1 MAEKRLQ
8 ILFQTSSLFL
18 DGEEDELKPIVR
30 AFTIGLQGG
39 MNMPTIIWSDTYCIC
54 LQYVVAMIITDQPR
68 KQEEEDEP
76 WKRSLRPDDNE
87 E

>member
-1 MAEKRLQ
+1 
-8 ILFQTSSLFL
+8 
-18 DGEEDELKPIVR
+18 
-30 AFTIGLQGG
+30 
-39 MNMPTIIWSDTYCIC
+39 